1 MFQQTQVWS
10 LFQVY
15 DHRKKIMLHNAIKKI
30 TESAT
35 PDFNAKRRSKQ
46 SPKEKTSEQAKS

>member
-1 MFQQTQVWS
+1 MFQQTQIWS

-15 DHRKKIMLHNAIKKI
+15 DHRKKIMLHNVIKKM
-30 TESAT
+30 TEALS

-46 SPKEKTSEQAKS
+46 SPNEKTSKQAKS

>member
-1 MFQQTQVWS
+1 MFQQTQFWS

-15 DHRKKIMLHNAIKKI
+15 DHQKKIMLHNAIKKM
-30 TESAT
+30 TECAT